1 MFVCKLGNMY
11 CIYSTEKVI
20 LINLLLNFK
29 KGQSNPM
36 DMVQNDKMLPKNLG
50 DFLFI
55 NIHKLVVLN
64 KFYECGIFF
73 E

>member
-1 MFVCKLGNMY
+1 MFVRKLGNMY
-11 CIYSTEKVI
+11 GIYSTEKVI

-36 DMVQNDKMLPKNLG
+36 DMVQYDKNITKNG
-50 DFLFI
+50 DFLFT